1 MDIHKHIRSNA
12 QVHTDVTY
20 PIICTFHGVAIL
32 HLEINLQEKST
43 RITPTRKG
51 CTVYNFLFTFI
62 LICVCIKIYLV
73 LHMLNLVNLVHFT
86 FRIASISLLLL
97 CLLLAVLQINTL
109 YLCK

>member
-51 CTVYNFLFTFI
+51 CTVYNFFVYFYT
-62 LICVCIKIYLV
+62 
-73 LHMLNLVNLVHFT
+73 
-86 FRIASISLLLL
+86 
-97 CLLLAVLQINTL
+97 
-109 YLCK
+109 YLCVYKDIFGFTYAEFG